1 MSSGSVVSA
10 RAAPEPGAGPLPVSP
25 PSTLVHTPFSGRSRK
40 GGVLGAGRERRLPS
54 TRPLQTCPLA
64 PVFFVFLICQ
74 ELCHLDRSA
83 DCARGWGSRHRWTS
97 VPMGVHPARCSPLGP
112 PAVPPWGL
120 SGRSLSHPEAQI
132 ARTRLPFPSSR
143 RGRRFPVFPGPGAG
157 GPSCCSEVF
166 GGGQCLGGVWGR
178 TVQTLPRVPC
188 WFPGPRRSRSAHE
201 VKGREI
207 QLCPDSRTYIF
218 LVSFV

>member
-1 MSSGSVVSA
+1 MPVPFPCPRRLRSSTLHFPDGAGRAACWERVVSA
-10 RAAPEPGAGPLPVSP
+10 ACRRRGPSKRARSLLYFLFFSFVKSCVTWTEVPTAHGGGG
-25 PSTLVHTPFSGRSRK
+25 LVI
-40 GGVLGAGRERRLPS
+40 AGRLSP
-54 TRPLQTCPLA
+54 
-64 PVFFVFLICQ
+64 
-74 ELCHLDRSA
+74 
-83 DCARGWGSRHRWTS
+83 WGL
-97 VPMGVHPARCSPLGP
+97 HPARCSPLGP

-132 ARTRLPFPSSR
+132 ARTRLPFPASR